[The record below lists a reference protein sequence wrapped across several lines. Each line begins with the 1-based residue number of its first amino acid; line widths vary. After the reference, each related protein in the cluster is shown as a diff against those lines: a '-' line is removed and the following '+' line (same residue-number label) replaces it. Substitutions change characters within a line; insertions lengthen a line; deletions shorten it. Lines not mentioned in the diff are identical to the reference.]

1 MKKMPLRFTIP
12 SIVLA
17 SVALLFNFVSAAS
30 YDYVFAIILI
40 CDICSAL
47 CLIPLIKLG
56 LRWNY
61 VVITVATVIIYTAL
75 DIGLRHF
82 FGVRV
87 FDIFRA

>member
-1 MKKMPLRFTIP
+1 MKEMPLKFTIP

-17 SVALLFNFVSAAS
+17 SLALLFNFVSATR
-30 YDYVFAIILI
+30 YDYVFAIILV
-40 CDICSAL
+40 CDTCSAL

-61 VVITVATVIIYTAL
+61 VVITVATVIVYTVL
-75 DIGLRHF
+75 DIGFRHF

-87 FDIFRA
+87 FDIFRM